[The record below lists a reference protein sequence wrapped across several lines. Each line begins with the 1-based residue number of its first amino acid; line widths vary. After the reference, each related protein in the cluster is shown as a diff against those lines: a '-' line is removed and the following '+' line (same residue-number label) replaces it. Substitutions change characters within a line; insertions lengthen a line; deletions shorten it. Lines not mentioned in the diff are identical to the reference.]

1 MINKI
6 FNFFY
11 PIIILISIFI
21 IGSALYIEY
30 ILSVPP
36 CKLCL
41 YQRIPYLIS
50 IIVCFFG
57 YFFSNNKIW
66 IYLLI
71 IAFLSSTIISAYHVG
86 IENSIFQEFSG
97 CKNENLNTID
107 KTELLKS
114 LNNILPNCKD
124 INFRIFG
131 LSLATINFILS
142 IALTIITIR
151 YYYNEKNR

>member
-1 MINKI
+1 MFIR
-6 FNFFY
+6 FQSYFY
-11 PIIILISIFI
+11 LIILFVCFLTI
-21 IGSALYIEY
+21 ISALYIEH
-30 ILSVPP
+30 ILSIPA